1 MANCGIISKLS
12 YSLRERHRHP
22 SPICPPALSHP
33 PLASSHLPW
42 EPSCRITHKRN
53 PQSCSSRKGFSKPL
67 NSLCSRSS
75 GASRGSGQSGQSQC
89 GESPWDRIFVRKL
102 SLQHEAPVGPGS
114 SDQTS
119 SHPSLSGSPLS
130 HRLGTD
136 HSLKRTTSVDRPKVP
151 LERVRFPLNA
161 GTERLGT

>member
-1 MANCGIISKLS
+1 MASLSKLS
-12 YSLRERHRHP
+12 YSLREGHRHP

-33 PLASSHLPW
+33 PLASSNLPW
-42 EPSCRITHKRN
+42 GPPCRITHKRN

-75 GASRGSGQSGQSQC
+75 GAGRGSGQIGQSQC
-89 GESPWDRIFVRKL
+89 GESPWDWIFIRKL
-102 SLQHEAPVGPGS
+102 SLQHEASVGPGS

-119 SHPSLSGSPLS
+119 SHPSPLGSAVS
-130 HRLGTD
+130 HSLGTD

-151 LERVRFPLNA
+151 LECVRFPLNA
-161 GTERLGT
+161 GMERLGT